1 MQNNIADARR
11 FYEASLELGKFTQED
26 AARFFNVSLGTYARW
41 EQCVGK
47 LNGEILCAIADK
59 YGCSTDF
66 LLCRTD
72 DPTPYQARSGEL
84 VRDGDEARMVESFRK
99 CTPREKLA
107 LINTAETMADGGLA
121 KNREVRSYGEG
132 IA

>member
-1 MQNNIADARR
+1 MQNSIGDARR
-11 FYEASLELGKFTQED
+11 SYALLHGKFTQED
-26 AARFFNVSLGTYARW
+26 AARFFKVSLGTYRNW
-41 EQCVGK
+41 EQGTGK

-72 DPTPYQARSGEL
+72 DPSPYPARSGEH
-84 VRDGDEARMVESFRK
+84 VRDGDEKRMVESFRK
-99 CTPREKLA
+99 CTPRERLA

-121 KNREVRSYGEG
+121 KNNETHAQELG
-132 IA
+132 A

>member
-1 MQNNIADARR
+1 MRNNIGEARR
-11 FYEASLELGKFTQED
+11 LYSESVGKNVTQD
-26 AARFFNVSLGTYARW
+26 IAATFFNVSPSGYRKW
-41 EQCVGK
+41 EQGAGK

-72 DPTPYQARSGEL
+72 DPTPYPARSGEL
-84 VRDGDEARMVESFRK
+84 VRDGDETRMVESFRK